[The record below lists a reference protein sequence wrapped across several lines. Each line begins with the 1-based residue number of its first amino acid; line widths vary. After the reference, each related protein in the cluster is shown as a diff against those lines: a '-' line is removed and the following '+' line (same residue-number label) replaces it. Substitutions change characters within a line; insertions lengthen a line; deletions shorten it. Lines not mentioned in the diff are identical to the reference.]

1 MLVVSRGRA
10 GRGEDEW
17 VEARARVRGGEGVPA
32 CVVESGAMRVIVICV
47 RK

>member
-1 MLVVSRGRA
+1 MLDISRGRA

-32 CVVESGAMRVIVICV
+32 CVMESGAMRLIVIRV